1 MRTAF
6 PAPAPLPSLVSAAL
20 ALCACTH
27 AAPAPAGA
35 SSQPPQIEEA
45 TVAQL
50 QAAMPPGALT
60 SRALRQHYLDR
71 IARYDKAGPKLNAFL
86 FLNPRALEEAD
97 ALDRERAA
105 KGARGPLHGIPVVL
119 KDNMNTKDMPTTGG
133 ATAFASAQAQADAL
147 LLASPRV
154 AGAGPLRHWQP
165 PPLYRRVPPLTRL
178 P

>member
-1 MRTAF
+1 MRTAS

-20 ALCACTH
+20 ALCACSH

-35 SSQPPQIEEA
+35 SAQPPQIEEA

-50 QAAMPPGALT
+50 QAAMAAGSLT
-60 SRALRQHYLDR
+60 SRALTQHYLDR

-86 FLNPRALEEAD
+86 LVNPRALEEAD

-105 KGARGPLHGIPVVL
+105 KGARGPLHGIPVVV

-133 ATAFASAQAQADAL
+133 A
-147 LLASPRV
+147 
-154 AGAGPLRHWQP
+154 
-165 PPLYRRVPPLTRL
+165 PPLLGAPPHAAALHL
-178 P
+178 PNLAPAA